1 MGRSGGIARNIFF
14 WTYSRGTIPYDL
26 LCGLILAFVFFVPRS
41 CFAPKKSN
49 LNPAGEKSAPASLQQ
64 ASGQL
69 PSNRPLP
76 TK

>member
-41 CFAPKKSN
+41 CFAPKKAN
-49 LNPAGEKSAPASLQQ
+49 LNPAGEKPAQSSLLQK
-64 ASGQL
+64 SGPL
-69 PSNRPLP
+69 PSNQPQP